1 MSIQQSN
8 KQQPATEQ
16 TASTTA
22 ELMIDSGAA
31 THVCPPWFTPTYTT
45 YELHPE
51 QGPRLTTATDEDI
64 KVYGYKWVCMKNSK
78 QQPIA
83 IPFYV
88 CDVSQPILSVTRLA
102 SQGFNIQ
109 LSDHPTITNTN
120 GFDATLKQQQGLY
133 FLTVNIRPMPNN
145 MKLDICETSHGIR
158 ATVSPVTLTPSGAE
172 WVTHTATIS
181 GCTTALDIR

>member
-1 MSIQQSN
+1 MFAQ
-8 KQQPATEQ
+8 
-16 TASTTA
+16 
-22 ELMIDSGAA
+22 
-31 THVCPPWFTPTYTT
+31 TYTT
-45 YELHPE
+45 YDLHPE
-51 QGPRLTTATDEDI
+51 QGPRLTTATEEDI
-64 KVYGYKWVCMKNSK
+64 KVYGYKWVYMKNSK
-78 QQPIA
+78 QQPIV